1 MQFDLPQYSDVQGD
15 LFAIKSWIVGPA
27 LSTTLTFVVFLLP
40 MTFDSISVTNFFSL
54 ELGV

>member
-1 MQFDLPQYSDVQGD
+1 MQFGLSQYSDVQGD

-40 MTFDSISVTNFFSL
+40 MTFDSISVTNIFSL
-54 ELGV
+54 EIGV